1 MQDNTITLAVD
12 VANNAT
18 LVDIDFTRF
27 DQYVNRT
34 VYTAETHT
42 LANPDTLTLYR
53 TFPKASG
60 NYPGQAK
67 AATKFSRNIVVTGL
81 DGSNV
86 IGPQIIEVSVSN
98 PVGASLAQQL
108 EMRQRAMAL
117 LDRDDVMVGLTS
129 QLEI

>member
-18 LVDIDFTRF
+18 SVDLVYTRF

-42 LANPDTLTLYR
+42 LANPDTLSFYR
-53 TFPKASG
+53 TFPKTSG

-67 AATKFSRNIVVTGL
+67 AAVKFSRNIVVTGL
-81 DGSNV
+81 DGSDV
-86 IGPQIIEVSVSN
+86 LGPQIIEVSVSN
-98 PVGASLAQQL
+98 PVGATVAQQM
-108 EMRQRAMAL
+108 EMRQRALAL
-117 LDRDDVMVGLTS
+117 LDRDDVMVGLTN